1 MKKQRRELSIE
12 DIFGIFL
19 PKLWLIVAVALV
31 CSIVAAFYSAVIK
44 PRTYT
49 SSTEMYVYRSDQ
61 AITSTDYIA
70 AQNMLGNYK
79 RVLLSDDFLN
89 KVATRLIQN
98 NTTKDPGSGENK
110 VDSKYVRTASEIR
123 GMIVFSMDDESTFF
137 KVSVTSTSNDVAYQ
151 VAKIIESEAPEAVMD
166 LLPNALLITPVDSP
180 KFPLSAN
187 SKNTTRNTI
196 VAFAIG
202 AVVTAVL
209 ILLISMFDF
218 VVRDKKKLE
227 STFDMPVLGVIPR
240 QIISEEHTG
249 GERSAQV

>member
-1 MKKQRRELSIE
+1 MKKQRQELSIE

-19 PKLWLIVAVALV
+19 PKLWLIVVVAIV
-31 CSIVAAFYSAVIK
+31 CSIGAAFYSLVIT

-89 KVATRLIQN
+89 KVSTKLIQN
-98 NTTKDPGSGENK
+98 NTTVDSVTGEKK
-110 VDSKYVRTASEIR
+110 VDSKYLLSASAIR
-123 GMIVFSMDDESTFF
+123 GMIVFTMDDESTFF
-137 KVSVTSTSNDVAYQ
+137 KVSVTSTSNDLSYQ
-151 VAKIIESEAPEAVMD
+151 IAKIIESEAPGAVMD
-166 LLPNALLITPVDSP
+166 VLPNALLITPVDSP
-180 KFPLSAN
+180 KFPLNAN
-187 SKNTTRNTI
+187 SKNTTRNTV
-196 VAFAIG
+196 VAFLIG
-202 AVVTAVL
+202 AVVTAVA

-227 STFDMPVLGVIPR
+227 ASFDIPVLGVIPR
-240 QIISEEHTG
+240 QIVSEVHTE
-249 GERSAQV
+249 GESNVKI